1 MGKNLP
7 VNAGVAGLISGWG
20 TQIPHA
26 LGQLS
31 KDHEL
36 QGRLATAKKKKKGKS
51 NTIVFLKLAFAEH
64 IMVHGGALGPLR

>member
-1 MGKNLP
+1 MALQSDDTGKNTVEQDKNHSRRDYPGGPVGKNLP

-31 KDHEL
+31 KAHEL
-36 QGRLATAKKKKKGKS
+36 QGRPSTAKNK
-51 NTIVFLKLAFAEH
+51 
-64 IMVHGGALGPLR
+64 